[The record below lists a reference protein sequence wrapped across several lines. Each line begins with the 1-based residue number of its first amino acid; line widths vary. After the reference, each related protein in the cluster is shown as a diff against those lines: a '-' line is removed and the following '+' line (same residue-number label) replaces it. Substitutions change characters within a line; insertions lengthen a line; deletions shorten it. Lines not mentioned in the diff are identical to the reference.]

1 MQLIIIDALEKK
13 LVSLTQAGK
22 ITVIIP
28 VAVRETVSLG
38 IMGDQL
44 MTPPETSQ
52 NITPLSY

>member
-28 VAVRETVSLG
+28 VAVRETSVSRHHG
-38 IMGDQL
+38 GPVDD
-44 MTPPETSQ
+44 PA
-52 NITPLSY
+52 